1 MFFLSFK
8 EMTSQYNRRA
18 SINIFRARYLIGRTH
33 QSGDSCNLCYLERMP
48 RGNSGRIVINI
59 DPDLK
64 HDLYVKLA
72 QENSSLKTWFIKVAK
87 ETSFGAKKNG
97 RKSLSEEEEER

>member
-1 MFFLSFK
+1 
-8 EMTSQYNRRA
+8 MTSQYNLRA
-18 SINIFRARYLIGRTH
+18 TINIFPPRYFIGRRH
-33 QSGDSCNLCYLERMP
+33 QSGDSSNLCYLKRMP

-97 RKSLSEEEEER
+97 RKFLSQEEEEKAR